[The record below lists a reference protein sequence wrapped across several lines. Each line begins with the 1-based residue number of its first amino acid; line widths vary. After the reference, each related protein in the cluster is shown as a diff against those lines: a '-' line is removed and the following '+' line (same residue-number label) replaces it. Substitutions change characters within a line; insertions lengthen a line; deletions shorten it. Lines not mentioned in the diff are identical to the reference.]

1 MQLLDLLRDYTS
13 EILTWLAMFSIVVE
27 VAPIKINPWTKLL
40 KAIGNRMN
48 SEILVRLKEVEDQLA
63 QQDAKIDNN

>member
-13 EILTWLAMFSIVVE
+13 EILTGLAMFSIVVE

-40 KAIGNRMN
+40 KAIGNR
-48 SEILVRLKEVEDQLA
+48 
-63 QQDAKIDNN
+63 IDRKSVV